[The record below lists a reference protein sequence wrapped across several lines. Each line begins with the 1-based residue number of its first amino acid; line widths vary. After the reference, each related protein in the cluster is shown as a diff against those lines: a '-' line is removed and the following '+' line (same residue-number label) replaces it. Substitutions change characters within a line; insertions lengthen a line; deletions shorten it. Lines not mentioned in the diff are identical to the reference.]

1 MRSKD
6 CRHYSRRELIEII
19 YELEQ
24 REARLE
30 RKLEK
35 TRGKL
40 KIRTERM
47 ARAGSLSAVS
57 AVLAGLAE
65 AADETAQRQR
75 HAKREQAAGRSVM
88 SLPDGEE
95 KVS

>member
-47 ARAGSLSAVS
+47 ARAGSLAEVA
-57 AVLAGLAE
+57 AVLSGLFE
-65 AADETAQRQR
+65 AADETAQRYLNDI
-75 HAKREQAAGRSVM
+75 REQAAGRSMM